1 MRAGGDP
8 HPHGGDRRALFA
20 VRQTVA
26 VIASPA
32 GPTPDTDPRPAK
44 PEPPLPA
51 ECCDSGCVRCV
62 CEVYDEQLQAWREA
76 LALWR
81 QRHPDVDDAPA

>member
-1 MRAGGDP
+1 MLRT
-8 HPHGGDRRALFA
+8 

-26 VIASPA
+26 VIASAA
-32 GPTPDTDPRPAK
+32 GPTPHTDPRPAK

-62 CEVYDEQLQAWREA
+62 WDVYDEQLQAWREA
-76 LALWR
+76 MAQWR
-81 QRHPDVDDAPA
+81 QRHPGVDGAPA